1 MKKIVI
7 FFCLVLWTNITYA
20 QQVTVTGVGDNKD
33 DAIKDAFRN
42 AVEQVVGIYVNSSTV
57 VSNSQVELDKIYA
70 NSEGY
75 ITDFKVLRTAYKG
88 EGCHV
93 QVLVD
98 VDTEPSSK
106 LLSDLNLTYMLD
118 NPRIMVKVSGGQYAG
133 ICEAALVSKLR
144 EMGLEVV
151 AAKSS
156 TPNSMQNRTES
167 VVDVN
172 NDMASMDIVYED
184 AEIAN
189 QNPQGET
196 TGMDSG
202 IEIYD
207 GQDIEE
213 FSEENSLDTDLSDE
227 GIPGENQIAIP
238 DDNYS
243 DMQNNNVSNEVS
255 IINTA
260 PNENGSMQAL
270 SDWGI
275 NELEAGLGDY
285 TVRCIISE
293 SSMNV
298 TLPNFYVAG
307 KNNKTTNN
315 ATGLY
320 KGIVNANVDVVKNST
335 RSVVQ
340 QFYLTDTKIYNSA
353 DIAKQMA
360 AEGISQQIANKVAEI
375 FSHHATLVKVN
386 S

>member
-1 MKKIVI
+1 MKKFIVMA
-7 FFCLVLWTNITYA
+7 CLLLWTNISCA

-33 DAIKDAFRN
+33 AAIKDAFRN

-75 ITDFKVLRTAYKG
+75 ITDFKVLRMAYKG

-106 LLSDLNLTYMLD
+106 LLSDLKLTYMLD

-172 NDMASMDIVYED
+172 NDMTGMDIVYED

-196 TGMDSG
+196 KGMDSG

-207 GQDIEE
+207 SQDIEE

-227 GIPGENQIAIP
+227 GLPGENQVDIP

>member
-1 MKKIVI
+1 MKKFIVMA
-7 FFCLVLWTNITYA
+7 CLLLWTNISCA

-33 DAIKDAFRN
+33 AAIKDAFRN

-172 NDMASMDIVYED
+172 NDMTGMDIVYED

-196 TGMDSG
+196 TGTDSG

-227 GIPGENQIAIP
+227 GIP

-298 TLPNFYVAG
+298 TLPNVYVAG
-307 KNNKTTNN
+307 KNNKTTNH

>member
-1 MKKIVI
+1 MKKII
-7 FFCLVLWTNITYA
+7 ILFCLVLCTNITYA

-42 AVEQVVGIYVNSSTV
+42 AVEQVVGVYVNSSTV
-57 VSNSQVELDKIYA
+57 VSNSQIELDKIYA

-75 ITDFKVLRTAYKG
+75 INTFKVLRTAYKG

-106 LLSDLNLTYMLD
+106 LLSDLKLTYMLD

-144 EMGLEVV
+144 EMGLDVV
-151 AAKSS
+151 ATKSNILS
-156 TPNSMQNRTES
+156 NIQNVTETEVYVDNNMSNTDSLSDEADIESNNSPDEAAP
-167 VVDVN
+167 VDSNVET
-172 NDMASMDIVYED
+172 DDG
-184 AEIAN
+184 
-189 QNPQGET
+189 QGVE
-196 TGMDSG
+196 GMDEKENYGDDVPDDDTSDENPPIAEDSG
-202 IEIYD
+202 D
-207 GQDIEE
+207 GQDDGGEINET
-213 FSEENSLDTDLSDE
+213 NIT
-227 GIPGENQIAIP
+227 GIATHEQ
-238 DDNYS
+238 
-243 DMQNNNVSNEVS
+243 
-255 IINTA
+255 
-260 PNENGSMQAL
+260 GSMQTL

-275 NELEAGLGDY
+275 DELEVGLGDY

-307 KNNKTTNN
+307 KNNKTANN

-353 DIAKQMA
+353 DIAKKMA

-375 FSHHATLVKVN
+375 FSHHAALVKVN

>member
-42 AVEQVVGIYVNSSTV
+42 AVEQVVGVYVNSNTV
-57 VSNSQVELDKIYA
+57 VSNLQVEFDKIYA

-75 ITDFKVLRTAYKG
+75 VNDFKVLRTAYKG
-88 EGCHV
+88 EGCQV
-93 QVLVD
+93 QVCVD
-98 VDTEPSSK
+98 IDMEPSSK
-106 LLSDLNLTYMLD
+106 LLRDLKLTYMLD

-172 NDMASMDIVYED
+172 NDMTGMDIVYED

>member
-1 MKKIVI
+1 MKKFIVMA
-7 FFCLVLWTNITYA
+7 CLLLWTNISCA

-33 DAIKDAFRN
+33 AAIKDAFRN

-106 LLSDLNLTYMLD
+106 LLSDLKLTYMLD

-172 NDMASMDIVYED
+172 NDMAGMDIVYED

-227 GIPGENQIAIP
+227 GIPGENQVDIP

>member
-1 MKKIVI
+1 MKKLII
-7 FFCLVLWTNITYA
+7 LFCLVLCTNITYA

-42 AVEQVVGIYVNSSTV
+42 AVEQVVGVYVNSSTV

-75 ITDFKVLRTAYKG
+75 INDFKVLRTAYKG
-88 EGCHV
+88 KGCHV

-106 LLSDLNLTYMLD
+106 LLSDLKLTYMLD

-144 EMGLEVV
+144 EMGLDVV
-151 AAKSS
+151 ATKSNIQS
-156 TPNSMQNRTES
+156 NIQNVTETEDY
-167 VVDVN
+167 VDN
-172 NDMASMDIVYED
+172 NMSNTDSLSDE
-184 AEIAN
+184 AN
-189 QNPQGET
+189 IESKNPQEKAVPL
-196 TGMDSG
+196 DSG
-202 IEIYD
+202 VETDD
-207 GQDIEE
+207 GQDMEGGSE
-213 FSEENSLDTDLSDE
+213 KENYDADVPGDDASEENQPIAEDSGDGQDNSGEINETNIT
-227 GIPGENQIAIP
+227 GIAAHEK
-238 DDNYS
+238 
-243 DMQNNNVSNEVS
+243 
-255 IINTA
+255 
-260 PNENGSMQAL
+260 GSMQAL
-270 SDWGI
+270 SDWGMD
-275 NELEAGLGDY
+275 ELEAGFGEY
-285 TVRCIISE
+285 TVRCILSE

-353 DIAKQMA
+353 DIAKKMA

>member
-1 MKKIVI
+1 MKKFIVMA
-7 FFCLVLWTNITYA
+7 CLLLWTNISCA
-20 QQVTVTGVGDNKD
+20 QQVTVTGAGDNKD
-33 DAIKDAFRN
+33 AAIKDAFRN
-42 AVEQVVGIYVNSSTV
+42 AVEQVVGVYVNSNTV
-57 VSNSQVELDKIYA
+57 VSNSQVEFDKIYA

-75 ITDFKVLRTAYKG
+75 VNDFKVLRTAYKG
-88 EGCHV
+88 EGCQV
-93 QVLVD
+93 QVCVD
-98 VDTEPSSK
+98 IDTEPSSK
-106 LLSDLNLTYMLD
+106 LLRDLKLTYMLD
-118 NPRIMVKVSGGQYAG
+118 NPRIMVKVSGGNYAG

-172 NDMASMDIVYED
+172 NDMTGMDIVYED

-227 GIPGENQIAIP
+227 GILGENQVAIP
-238 DDNYS
+238 DNNYS

>member
-1 MKKIVI
+1 MKKFIVMA
-7 FFCLVLWTNITYA
+7 CLLLWTNISCA

-33 DAIKDAFRN
+33 AAIKDAFRN

-227 GIPGENQIAIP
+227 GIPGENQVDIP

>member
-7 FFCLVLWTNITYA
+7 FLCLVLWTNISYA

-42 AVEQVVGIYVNSSTV
+42 AVEQVVGVYVNSNTV
-57 VSNSQVELDKIYA
+57 VSNSQVEFDKIYA

-75 ITDFKVLRTAYKG
+75 VNDFKVLRTAYKG
-88 EGCHV
+88 EGCQV
-93 QVLVD
+93 QVCVD
-98 VDTEPSSK
+98 IDMEPSSK
-106 LLSDLNLTYMLD
+106 LLRDLKLTYMLD

-172 NDMASMDIVYED
+172 NDMTGMDIVYED

-196 TGMDSG
+196 TGTDSG

-227 GIPGENQIAIP
+227 GIPGENQVDIP

>member
-1 MKKIVI
+1 MKKFIVMA
-7 FFCLVLWTNITYA
+7 CLLLWTNISCA
-20 QQVTVTGVGDNKD
+20 QQVTVTGAGDNKD
-33 DAIKDAFRN
+33 AAIKDAFRN
-42 AVEQVVGIYVNSSTV
+42 AVEQVVGVYVNSNTV
-57 VSNSQVELDKIYA
+57 VSNSQVEFDKIYA

-75 ITDFKVLRTAYKG
+75 VNDFKVLRTAYKG
-88 EGCHV
+88 EGCQV
-93 QVLVD
+93 QVCVD
-98 VDTEPSSK
+98 IDTEPSSK
-106 LLSDLNLTYMLD
+106 LLRDLKLTYMLD
-118 NPRIMVKVSGGQYAG
+118 NPRIMVKVSGGNYAG

-172 NDMASMDIVYED
+172 NDMTGMDIVYED

-196 TGMDSG
+196 TGMNSG

-213 FSEENSLDTDLSDE
+213 FSEDNSLDTDLSDE
-227 GIPGENQIAIP
+227 GIPGENQVAIP

>member
-1 MKKIVI
+1 MKKFIVMA
-7 FFCLVLWTNITYA
+7 CLLLWTNISCA

-33 DAIKDAFRN
+33 AAIKDAFRN

-172 NDMASMDIVYED
+172 NDMAGMDIVYED

-227 GIPGENQIAIP
+227 GIPGENQVDIP

>member
-1 MKKIVI
+1 MKKFIVMA
-7 FFCLVLWTNITYA
+7 CLLLWTNISCA

-33 DAIKDAFRN
+33 AAIKDAFRN

-227 GIPGENQIAIP
+227 GIPGENQVDIP

-307 KNNKTTNN
+307 
-315 ATGLY
+315 
-320 KGIVNANVDVVKNST
+320 
-335 RSVVQ
+335 
-340 QFYLTDTKIYNSA
+340 
-353 DIAKQMA
+353 
-360 AEGISQQIANKVAEI
+360 
-375 FSHHATLVKVN
+375 
-386 S
+386 

>member
-1 MKKIVI
+1 MA
-7 FFCLVLWTNITYA
+7 CLLLWTNITYA

-33 DAIKDAFRN
+33 AAIKDAFRN

-57 VSNSQVELDKIYA
+57 VSNYQVELDKIYA

-106 LLSDLNLTYMLD
+106 LLSDLKLTYMLD

-172 NDMASMDIVYED
+172 NDMTGMDIVYED

-213 FSEENSLDTDLSDE
+213 FSEDNSLDTDLSDE
-227 GIPGENQIAIP
+227 GIPGENQVAIP

>member
-1 MKKIVI
+1 MKKFIVMT
-7 FFCLVLWTNITYA
+7 CLLLWTNISCA

-33 DAIKDAFRN
+33 VAIKDAFRN
-42 AVEQVVGIYVNSSTV
+42 AIEQVVGIYVNSSTV

-106 LLSDLNLTYMLD
+106 LLSDLKLTYMLD
-118 NPRIMVKVSGGQYAG
+118 NPRIMVKVSGGRYAG

-156 TPNSMQNRTES
+156 TTNSMQNSTES

-172 NDMASMDIVYED
+172 NDMIGMDILSED
-184 AEIAN
+184 AELAN
-189 QNPQGET
+189 QNPQDEA

-227 GIPGENQIAIP
+227 GISGENQVAIP

-260 PNENGSMQAL
+260 SNENGSMQAL

-307 KNNKTTNN
+307 KNTKTTNN

-335 RSVVQ
+335 KSVVQ

-375 FSHHATLVKVN
+375 FSHHATLVTVN